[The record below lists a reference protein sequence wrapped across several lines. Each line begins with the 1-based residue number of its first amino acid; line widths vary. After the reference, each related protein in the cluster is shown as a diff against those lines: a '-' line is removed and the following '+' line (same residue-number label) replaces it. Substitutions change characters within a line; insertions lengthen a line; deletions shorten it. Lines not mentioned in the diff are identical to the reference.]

1 MDCVSNRANYTISCY
16 TKEWV
21 VLSEYAR
28 TDLAAEAR
36 RLVSGREQTLP
47 GVSFRQETLYDLPLE
62 TLELEAGEGARRLG
76 KPPGRYFTLLL
87 PDHLGRG
94 EGDFVR
100 CVRAAAELI
109 GRCLPE
115 KTGRVLV
122 AALGNPDITPDALG
136 SLAAESILVTRHLKE
151 AQPEDFAAF
160 CSLALC
166 RPGVLGTSG
175 MESALQVKTLC
186 GALRPDLVVVIDALA
201 GAEAE
206 HLCRA
211 LQVTDTGIAPGSGV
225 GNNRL
230 EFSRASLGLP
240 VVSIGMPTVV
250 DAGLFGGEAVSGMF
264 VTPRNIDS
272 LVRAAGRVIGYAVD
286 LALHRGVSIEDVDA
300 LLG

>member
-1 MDCVSNRANYTISCY
+1 MSD
-16 TKEWV
+16 
-21 VLSEYAR
+21 YAR

-36 RLVSGREQTLP
+36 RLISGGDPALP
-47 GVSFRQETLYDLPLE
+47 GVSFRQETLCGLPLE

-76 KPPGRYFTLLL
+76 KPPGHYYTLLL
-87 PDHLGRG
+87 PEHLGRG
-94 EGDFVR
+94 EGDFAR

-115 KTGRVLV
+115 RTGRVLV

-151 AQPEDFAAF
+151 TQPEDFAAF

-186 GALRPDLVVVIDALA
+186 AALQPDLVLVIDALA
-201 GAEAE
+201 GAEAD
-206 HLCRA
+206 HLCRT
-211 LQVTDTGIAPGSGV
+211 LQVTDSGIAPGSGV
-225 GNNRL
+225 GNNRPA
-230 EFSRASLGLP
+230 FSRESLGVP
-240 VVSIGMPTVV
+240 VVAVGMPTVV
-250 DAGLFGGEAVSGMF
+250 DAGLFGGENLAGMF
-264 VTPRNIDS
+264 VTPRSIDS

-286 LALHRGVSIEDVDA
+286 LALHRGLTVEDVDA

>member
-1 MDCVSNRANYTISCY
+1 MSD
-16 TKEWV
+16 
-21 VLSEYAR
+21 YAR

-36 RLVSGREQTLP
+36 RLISGGDPALP
-47 GVSFRQETLYDLPLE
+47 GVSFRQETLCGLPLE

-76 KPPGRYFTLLL
+76 KPPGHYYTLLL
-87 PDHLGRG
+87 PEHLGRG
-94 EGDFVR
+94 EGDFAR

-115 KTGRVLV
+115 RTGRVLV

-151 AQPEDFAAF
+151 TQPEDFAAF

-166 RPGVLGTSG
+166 RPGVLGTTG

-186 GALRPDLVVVIDALA
+186 KALRPDLVVVIDALA

-206 HLCRA
+206 HLCRT
-211 LQVTDTGIAPGSGV
+211 LQVTDAGIAPGSGV

-230 EFSRASLGLP
+230 EFSKASLGLP

-250 DAGLFGGEAVSGMF
+250 DAGVFGGETVSGMF

-272 LVRAAGRVIGYAVD
+272 LVRAAGRVIGYGVN
-286 LALHRGVSIEDVDA
+286 LALDRGISFEDVDA